1 MEDFLFG
8 FVFFVL
14 VKISEIVQ
22 ILPIAPE
29 TRNRNRKQLTNYNLQ
44 HHLQLIQQAS
54 PNSTPTPKI
63 PNANAKSR

>member
-1 MEDFLFG
+1 MKNSVG

-44 HHLQLIQQAS
+44 HHLQQAS
-54 PNSTPTPKI
+54 PNSPKI
-63 PNANAKSR
+63 PNANPNANAKSR